1 MPYKKYFKH
10 LYFIVLSIF
19 TSIVLLSFKIK
30 SFNPIS
36 FAIGISMFNIL
47 LLEYS
52 YLHFQLSKIK
62 SKDEYLEYD
71 YSKLFIDIFF
81 VNFFFF
87 FLITPTIDS
96 DHFRKLTYSA
106 FLSLLIPTI
115 LSTSYYKQN
124 FKLFFICI
132 LISILL
138 IVSRIY
144 IEPIFFEILKYLL

>member
-36 FAIGISMFNIL
+36 FAIGISMFNVL
-47 LLEYS
+47 LLENS

-62 SKDEYLEYD
+62 SKNEYLEYD
-71 YSKLFIDIFF
+71 YSKLFIEVFF
-81 VNFFFF
+81 ANFFIF

-96 DHFRKLTYSA
+96 DHFRKLMYSA
-106 FLSLLIPTI
+106 FISLLIPTI
-115 LSTSYYKQN
+115 LSISYYKQN

-132 LISILL
+132 LISIL
-138 IVSRIY
+138 Y
-144 IEPIFFEILKYLL
+144 EYP